1 MLPNRMNLTRTT
13 EEQLKKLKGY
23 TGVTPNVSARIAF
36 FRSIESDFRYRNQE
50 AKLDGSLV
58 LDKYTWLGET
68 SDVTE
73 LVLKMYYPELDSK
86 EYQQA
91 WAAHVEDGIASVR
104 NHRSLV
110 NIASSI

>member
-36 FRSIESDFRYRNQE
+36 FRSVESDFRYNLIE
-50 AKLDGSLV
+50 VKLDGSLV
-58 LDKYTWLGET
+58 LDKFTWLGET

-73 LVLKMYYPELDSK
+73 LILKIYYPELDTK
-86 EYQQA
+86 QHQQA
-91 WAAHVEDGIASVR
+91 WAAHVEDGIASLR
-104 NHRSLV
+104 NHK
-110 NIASSI
+110 SIESPC